1 MSKTLNI
8 TITNLTINVTAGQRR
23 PAMSDLLE
31 SLFANLHIVPADEN
45 GKTDGAPAGDTAST
59 EAAPAAQTVDTLK
72 GDLVAFLQPNDK
84 FSLRTLAAIQKAFP
98 DRALSDL
105 KTALTELVE
114 DGALATW
121 RRRADGETLYE
132 AIAQAYVDV
141 PAQPEAAADT
151 TNVTTGEAPA
161 AEASAPVTS
170 LTVDAVV
177 EFLEDGQY
185 DLRSLDAIRKH
196 FAEHNH
202 NDIAATLQIAVGSG
216 KVYTRRR
223 RSDGAT
229 LYGAA

>member
-1 MSKTLNI
+1 MPKTLNI

-31 SLFANLHIVPADEN
+31 SLLANLHIVPADEN
-45 GKTDGAPAGDTAST
+45 GKTDEPNT
-59 EAAPAAQTVDTLK
+59 EQPAAPAVDTLK
-72 GDLVAFLQPNDK
+72 GDLVAFLQPNDQ

-98 DRALSDL
+98 DRALGDL
-105 KTALTELVE
+105 NTALHELIE
-114 DGALATW
+114 DNVLFTK
-121 RRRADGETLYE
+121 RRRADGETLYG

-151 TNVTTGEAPA
+151 TNVTTDEAP
-161 AEASAPVTS
+161 VRTT

-177 EFLEDGQY
+177 EFLEGGDY
-185 DLRSLDAIRKH
+185 DLRSLDAIRKA
-196 FAEHNH
+196 FGEYNH